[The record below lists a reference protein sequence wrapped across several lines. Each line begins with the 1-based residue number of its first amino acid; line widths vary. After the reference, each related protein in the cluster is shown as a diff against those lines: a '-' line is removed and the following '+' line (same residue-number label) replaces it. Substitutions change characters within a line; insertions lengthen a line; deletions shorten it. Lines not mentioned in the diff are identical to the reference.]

1 MSSDSD
7 TISHFTPLDELIQ
20 VIYQG
25 SSRFVIISSVDD
37 AAWTVHVGLTGD
49 DGRWWQG
56 RWTEKDVREVIV
68 RSPALRFIPKRSK
81 SALDASPQGS
91 KLSGFLV
98 DSFVEKLA
106 DTFTKGELSIGGWS
120 SDRTAPLQVRA

>member
-68 RSPALRFIPKRSK
+68 RPPALRFHSQ
-81 SALDASPQGS
+81 A
-91 KLSGFLV
+91 F
-98 DSFVEKLA
+98 
-106 DTFTKGELSIGGWS
+106 
-120 SDRTAPLQVRA
+120 

>member
-37 AAWTVHVGLTGD
+37 ASWTVHVGLTGD

-68 RSPALRFIPKRSK
+68 RPPALRSRSQ
-81 SALDASPQGS
+81 A
-91 KLSGFLV
+91 F
-98 DSFVEKLA
+98 
-106 DTFTKGELSIGGWS
+106 
-120 SDRTAPLQVRA
+120 